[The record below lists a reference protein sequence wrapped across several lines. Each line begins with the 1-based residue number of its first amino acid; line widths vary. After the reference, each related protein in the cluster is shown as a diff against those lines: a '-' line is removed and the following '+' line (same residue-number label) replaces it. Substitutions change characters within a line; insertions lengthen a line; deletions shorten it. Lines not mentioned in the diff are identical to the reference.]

1 MRDSRPKAARSRF
14 ASRCRECP
22 PGFVRSDAG
31 CRWSLLGSGTPVI
44 RTRPVRSFAAWP
56 PHRPCE
62 GRNSET
68 IRVARHRR
76 QTNVGDCFSRVGENE
91 EPYNPVSR
99 DCFDSSCFPFHPSN
113 PPELGNGCHRSRKVN
128 PRRRLWQ
135 AVALLGPR
143 VGTADHGL
151 PSPGFHG
158 RAPRICIDY
167 IRSGS

>member
-1 MRDSRPKAARSRF
+1 MRDPRPKAERSRF

-113 PPELGNGCHRSRKVN
+113 PPNLGMAATDREKLTR
-128 PRRRLWQ
+128 
-135 AVALLGPR
+135 
-143 VGTADHGL
+143 ADGYGKLSPCWARESGL
-151 PSPGFHG
+151 PTMVFRAQDFTAG
-158 RAPRICIDY
+158 RPEFVSTI
-167 IRSGS
+167 